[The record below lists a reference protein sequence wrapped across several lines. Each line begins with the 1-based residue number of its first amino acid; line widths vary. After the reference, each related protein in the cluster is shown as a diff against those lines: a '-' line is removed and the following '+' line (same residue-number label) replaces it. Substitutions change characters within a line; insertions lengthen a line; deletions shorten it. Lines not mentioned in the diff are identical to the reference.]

1 MGTTSNKVSPVP
13 ARSNEG
19 KPKHVLLKN
28 KSETILFLASI
39 ISNVEIKTLNFIKSN
54 QMKIKV
60 QDDATLG
67 ILSTLLL
74 EIDNSRRYLFEFLT
88 DVSESEQRFLERSWP
103 NRIDD
108 LQVSAS
114 NDDLIEEIIEDP
126 LDFVTGYL
134 HWRLSS
140 EVLKMTDPG
149 IYQHAAKM

>member
-1 MGTTSNKVSPVP
+1 M
-13 ARSNEG
+13 
-19 KPKHVLLKN
+19 
-28 KSETILFLASI
+28 
-39 ISNVEIKTLNFIKSN
+39 
-54 QMKIKV
+54 

-114 NDDLIEEIIEDP
+114 DDDLIGEIIEDP